1 MFEPGIGWW
10 SDLAR
15 AIFQPDGGPGS
26 FQVEELIRA
35 VAILEG
41 ERPEWGRLK
50 GERRWI
56 TTNFGQGPGGAGNFS
71 FMAVE
76 NPIDSGM
83 LVVVDGF
90 VNTGA
95 AVTFSR
101 RRLPDA
107 VYTAGILGN
116 VTIVTQLDTR
126 DYPAVGEPN
135 SAARIV
141 NGIIVAGTLP
151 GTPSGLRAAGTGAAD
166 QAPDQVGFPLAI
178 LHPGSYL
185 GAVVAVTNTT
195 AAGYFYGRERPLFKP
210 ARGV

>member
-35 VAILEG
+35 VAVLEG
-41 ERPEWGRLK
+41 ERPEWARLK

-56 TTNFGQGPGGAGNFS
+56 TTNTGQGPGGAGNFS
-71 FMAVE
+71 YLAVE
-76 NPIDSGM
+76 NPLNSGVV
-83 LVVVDGF
+83 VVVDGF
-90 VNTGA
+90 VNTQTG
-95 AVTFSR
+95 VQFSR

-107 VYTAGILGN
+107 VYTAGKTSD
-116 VTIVTQLDTR
+116 VTIVTLLDTF

-135 SAARIV
+135 SAAHIV
-141 NGIIVAGTLP
+141 TGIVVGAALP
-151 GTPSGLRAAGTGAAD
+151 GTPSGLRAAGTGASD
-166 QAPDQVGFPLAI
+166 QAPDQIGFPLAI
-178 LHPGSYL
+178 LHPGSY
-185 GAVVAVTNTT
+185 VAAQTSVANTT
-195 AAGYFYGRERPLFKP
+195 IGGYFYGRERPLFKP